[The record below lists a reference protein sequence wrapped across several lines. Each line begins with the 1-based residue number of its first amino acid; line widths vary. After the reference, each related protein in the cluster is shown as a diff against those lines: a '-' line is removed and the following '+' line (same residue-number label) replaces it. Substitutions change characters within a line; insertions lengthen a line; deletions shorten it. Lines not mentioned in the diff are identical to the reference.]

1 MFDSIAR
8 NNVVSN
14 EDNGIVISESD
25 NNEVYNN
32 VISDSGSGI
41 DIDEDSFEN
50 VVYNNTIINI
60 PDPSEV
66 LHLRD
71 GASEQNT
78 LHSNTLITI
87 NRERISID
95 GEQE

>member
-8 NNVVSN
+8 NNLISN
-14 EDNGIVISESD
+14 EDNGIVISESH
-25 NNEVYNN
+25 NNAVYNN
-32 VISDSGSGI
+32 TISDSGSGI

-50 VVYNNTIINI
+50 LVYNNTILNTL
-60 PDPSEV
+60 DPTEA

-78 LHSNTLITI
+78 LHSNTLIGT
-87 NRERISID
+87 NGQRILLD
-95 GEQE
+95 